1 MTTPTRTVSELAE
14 LAGVTVRTLH
24 HYDEVGLLRPSARSP
39 AGYRLYDHDD
49 LLRLQQIMFWRE
61 LGFTLAEIA
70 DALDDPEFDRVAAL
84 RDQRAELARRHDDL
98 GQVLK
103 AVDETL
109 AELEGGKPTNEEEMF
124 VAFDHTQYEEEAKE
138 RWGDTDAY
146 KQSRERLKGMT
157 KADYDRLAAENEAFV
172 AKLAATF
179 TSGVAAD
186 SEQAMDLAEEA
197 RLAIDRQFYECSKAM
212 HVNLGEMYVAD
223 PRFTATYD
231 THAQGLAVWFRD
243 AIVANAAR

>member
-1 MTTPTRTVSELAE
+1 MFKTVMVPVDLAHLPRIE
-14 LAGVTVRTLH
+14 RALQVAADLAKHYGAGVSYVSVTAATPGPLAH
-24 HYDEVGLLRPSARSP
+24 NPKEYGEKLAAFAAEDGARRGVSP
-39 AGYRLYDHDD
+39 TTHVMVAHDPTAD
-49 LLRLQQIMFWRE
+49 VD
-61 LGFTLAEIA
+61 
-70 DALDDPEFDRVAAL
+70 DAL
-84 RDQRAELARRHDDL
+84 
-98 GQVLK
+98 LK

-124 VAFDHTQYEEEAKE
+124 VAFDHTQYEEEVKE

-231 THAQGLAVWFRD
+231 THAEGLAVWFRD